1 MHKISS
7 SEDLKKSIQ
16 ELEMRSK
23 RQEAVLKEGLKSTG
37 QSIKQTLKPANLLK
51 SGMETVRHTPN
62 LKMMVINT
70 FIGLAVGY
78 VTKRFFVGKSKNI
91 FKKTIGLAIQAGLT
105 KMVHSKL
112 PEWQHKASTLIAKK
126 NNLRQVSSVN
136 RPIDRI
142 H

>member
-7 SEDLKKSIQ
+7 SADLKKSIQ

-62 LKMMVINT
+62 LKTLAVNT
-70 FIGLAVGY
+70 FIGLVAGY
-78 VTKRFFVGKSKNI
+78 VTKRLIIGKSKNI
-91 FKKTIGLAIQAGLT
+91 FTKTLGIALQAGIV
-105 KMVHSKL
+105 KMVHNKL
-112 PEWQHKASTLIAKK
+112 PQLQHKASSLLLKK
-126 NNLRQVSSVN
+126 NNLR
-136 RPIDRI
+136 
-142 H
+142 

>member
-7 SEDLKKSIQ
+7 SEELKKSIA

-62 LKMMVINT
+62 IKTMAINT
-70 FIGLAVGY
+70 FIGLAAGY
-78 VTKRFFVGKSKNI
+78 ITRRFIVGKSKNI
-91 FKKTIGLAIQAGLT
+91 LKKTLGLAVQAGIT
-105 KMVHSKL
+105 KMVHNKL
-112 PEWQHKASTLIAKK
+112 PEWQHKATALIAKK
-126 NNLRQVSSVN
+126 NNLR
-136 RPIDRI
+136 
-142 H
+142 

>member
-16 ELEMRSK
+16 ELELRSK

-62 LKMMVINT
+62 LKTLAINT
-70 FIGLAVGY
+70 FIGLVAGY
-78 VTKRFFVGKSKNI
+78 VTRRFIVGKSKNI
-91 FKKTIGLAIQAGLT
+91 FKKTLGVAVQAGIT
-105 KMVHSKL
+105 KMVHNKL
-112 PEWQHKASTLIAKK
+112 PEWQQKAKTLVAKK
-126 NNLRQVSSVN
+126 NNLR
-136 RPIDRI
+136 
-142 H
+142 

>member
-7 SEDLKKSIQ
+7 SEDLKKSIA

-62 LKMMVINT
+62 IKTMAINT
-70 FIGLAVGY
+70 FIGLAAGY
-78 VTKRFFVGKSKNI
+78 ITRRFIVGKSRNI
-91 FKKTIGLAIQAGLT
+91 FKMTLGLAVQAGIT
-105 KMVHSKL
+105 KMVHNKL
-112 PEWQHKASTLIAKK
+112 PEWQHKASALIAKK
-126 NNLRQVSSVN
+126 NNLR
-136 RPIDRI
+136 
-142 H
+142 